1 MPLRPGQTRTGTSL
15 DSSADRQT
23 GGVSAA
29 RAGRTAATGTSWT
42 PSATATPSVT
52 GQSVPWCGRGG
63 PFTG

>member
-23 GGVSAA
+23 GGDSVA
-29 RAGRTAATGTSWT
+29 RADRTAATGTSWT
-42 PSATATPSVT
+42 PSATATPSAT
-52 GQSVPWCGRGG
+52 GQSAPWPGRGG